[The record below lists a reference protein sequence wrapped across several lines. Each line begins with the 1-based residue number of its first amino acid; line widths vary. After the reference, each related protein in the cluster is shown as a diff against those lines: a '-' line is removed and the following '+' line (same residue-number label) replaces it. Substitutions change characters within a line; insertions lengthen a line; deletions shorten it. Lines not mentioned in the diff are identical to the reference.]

1 MPELCWLRSSRSAA
15 ASIPNTKTCAASVR
29 GGAFS
34 AARRAT
40 PNPSTRTSPFL
51 PSRLLNF
58 LWLFG
63 VPPTKVD
70 AVVKV
75 QGDRKQTAHLQTALL
90 HPVGWRTQIRTA
102 QPGSIPSTWLG
113 AESATQG

>member
-1 MPELCWLRSSRSAA
+1 MVPSSRSHLLRWLLGCGVAEQM
-15 ASIPNTKTCAASVR
+15 
-29 GGAFS
+29 
-34 AARRAT
+34 